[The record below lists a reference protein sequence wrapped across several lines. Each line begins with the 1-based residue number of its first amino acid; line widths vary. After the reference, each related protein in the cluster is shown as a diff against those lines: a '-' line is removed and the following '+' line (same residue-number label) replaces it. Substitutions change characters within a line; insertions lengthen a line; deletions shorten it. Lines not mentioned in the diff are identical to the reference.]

1 MCTWHGAL
9 PPPFE
14 ASHLPPPLWGRVAR
28 RRQGYGGL
36 AHSPAEAQRRR
47 VGEGVMLRIEEKS
60 PTRHASARR
69 RVSTSPQGGGEKVPQ
84 GCDATM
90 LRHGQAGD
98 GAKLWGSAMNRLAV
112 GVTVLLL

>member
-47 VGEGVMLRIEEKS
+47 VGEGDACSDSKS
-60 PTRHASARR
+60 PTRLSRASARHIADAPHR
-69 RVSTSPQGGGEKVPQ
+69 LSSLLRTAAEGRLCSPQGGGERKTRR
-84 GCDATM
+84 A
-90 LRHGQAGD
+90 RA
-98 GAKLWGSAMNRLAV
+98 NRP
-112 GVTVLLL
+112 